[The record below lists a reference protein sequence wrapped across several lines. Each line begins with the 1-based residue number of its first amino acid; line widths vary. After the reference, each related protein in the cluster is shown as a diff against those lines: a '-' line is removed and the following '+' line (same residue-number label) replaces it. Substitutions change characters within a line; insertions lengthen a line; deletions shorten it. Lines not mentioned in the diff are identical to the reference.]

1 MYQQL
6 NLSFVLVYGSFLCQY
21 KISSEIMI
29 MNAITMYLSKS
40 NVNSN
45 KRKKQS
51 IVPYYNNKESFS
63 FSVSHLGHNII
74 LCVLIFFKGRQ
85 FKKKN

>member
-1 MYQQL
+1 
-6 NLSFVLVYGSFLCQY
+6 
-21 KISSEIMI
+21 MI
-29 MNAITMYLSKS
+29 INAITMYLFHS

-63 FSVSHLGHNII
+63 FSLSHLGHNMS
-74 LCVLIFFKGRQ
+74 VL
-85 FKKKN
+85 

>member
-1 MYQQL
+1 MHQQP
-6 NLSFVLVYGSFLCQY
+6 NLSFALVYGSFLHQY

-29 MNAITMYLSKS
+29 INAITMYLFHS

-63 FSVSHLGHNII
+63 FSLSHLGHNIS
-74 LCVLIFFKGRQ
+74 VL
-85 FKKKN
+85 